1 MATAFLRRTP
11 HGLLTLALLAVAACA
26 HAPSRPRDSS
36 PPIPV
41 AVAAPA
47 ASTAATSSSTPE
59 PFASTAAPDAAAALP
74 DASTAATIGS
84 TPAPLASTAAPDSTV
99 APVASTAAPDASLV
113 APGASPAKE
122 PTAAGSPAPAPAVA
136 AADGPTQL
144 AGLAPN
150 QYGDLFDR
158 MRAGFKLE
166 DGAGQRAVDQQ
177 LRWYASN
184 PDYLQRAFGRAD
196 LYLYQIVTELE
207 RRGMPL
213 ELALL
218 PVVESA
224 FEPYAYSRARASGL
238 WQFIPG
244 TGSRFG
250 LKQDWWY
257 DGRRDIVESTRAA
270 LDYLQHLHDEFDG
283 DWLLAVAAY
292 NCGEAMVERAVDMNR
307 AAHRPVNFWELWL
320 PGETRAYVPKLLAMK
335 RLVRDPE
342 TYGLEFSPIPNSPYF
357 ARVATHGQVNLK
369 LAAEIAGISPEE
381 LYELNPAFHRWAT
394 DPAGPHYLLLPLDAA
409 DVFSENLEQ
418 LSPDQR
424 LGVAHYSVRRGD
436 SVASVAR
443 TFHTSV
449 NVIRELNDLTG
460 GLSVG
465 DDLRV
470 PSAVTELPAKVML
483 AAARVDGHGRSLR
496 RAHVQVVRRGE
507 SLWTIARRNGMNVNT
522 LASLNGM
529 HPGDKLRAGQ
539 HIRLTS
545 GSSGGSG
552 RSGGHHRRLFYTV
565 REGDTVTQIARLF
578 QCSVPQLLA
587 WNGLHSGSRL
597 HAGQKLR
604 IRLHT
609 RHS

>member
-1 MATAFLRRTP
+1 MR
-11 HGLLTLALLAVAACA
+11 HGLLGLALLALMACV
-26 HAPSRPRDSS
+26 HAPQRPHES
-36 PPIPV
+36 PPAEALSP
-41 AVAAPA
+41 APPA
-47 ASTAATSSSTPE
+47 
-59 PFASTAAPDAAAALP
+59 
-74 DASTAATIGS
+74 
-84 TPAPLASTAAPDSTV
+84 TPAPAV
-99 APVASTAAPDASLV
+99 
-113 APGASPAKE
+113 
-122 PTAAGSPAPAPAVA
+122 SPAPAPATADA
-136 AADGPTQL
+136 AATPSSVSAASPEATSPETPAAQAAGSSPAAAKATSASAPPAASTTPAEATPALVPAPLAGPAAATLPPDVSAAATDAAGAASGVADEAPRAPSAQVP
-144 AGLAPN
+144 GLAPAL
-150 QYGDLFDR
+150 YGDLFDR
-158 MRAGFKLE
+158 MRAGFTLE

-177 LRWYASN
+177 LRWYANN
-184 PDYLQRAFGRAD
+184 PEYLQRAFGRAE

-207 RRGMPL
+207 RRGMPR

-238 WQFIPG
+238 WQFVPG
-244 TGSRFG
+244 TASRFG

-270 LDYLQHLHDEFDG
+270 LDYLQRLHDEFDG

-307 AAHRPVNFWELWL
+307 AAHRPVTFWDLWL

-357 ARVATHGQVNLK
+357 ARIATHGQVNLK
-369 LAAEIAGISPEE
+369 IAAEIAGGSPED

-394 DPAGPHYLLLPLDAA
+394 DPAGPHYLLLPVDTA

-418 LSPDQR
+418 LSADQR
-424 LGVAHYSVRRGD
+424 LGVNHYSVRRGD
-436 SVASVAR
+436 SIASVAR
-443 TFHTSV
+443 KFHTSV

-460 GLSVG
+460 GLTVG

-470 PSAVTELPAKVML
+470 PSAVSELPAKVML

-496 RAHVQVVRRGE
+496 RAHVQVVRRGD

-529 HPGDKLRAGQ
+529 HPGDTLRAGQ

-552 RSGGHHRRLFYTV
+552 R
-565 REGDTVTQIARLF
+565 
-578 QCSVPQLLA
+578 
-587 WNGLHSGSRL
+587 
-597 HAGQKLR
+597 
-604 IRLHT
+604 
-609 RHS
+609 